1 MIIWIN
7 GAFGSGKTQA
17 AHELSR
23 RINNSIIY
31 DPEQAGFFINKNLP
45 KSMHRGDFQDFSMWR
60 EINYSMIKAMY
71 KEFDGTIIIPM
82 TVVNI
87 QYFNEIIGRLRAE
100 GVEIFHFTLWAS
112 KETLLKRLKKRFDYE
127 NSWPAQQIDRCI
139 EGLANEEYSVHIETD
154 NMTIDEVVVNIA
166 NHVSVSLLPDTRSKF
181 RKSLDRT
188 VTQIKQ
194 LGIFQS

>member
-17 AHELSR
+17 AHELNR

-60 EINYSMIKAMY
+60 EINYSMLKMIHE
-71 KEFDGTIIIPM
+71 EFDGTIIIPM
-82 TVVNI
+82 TVVN
-87 QYFNEIIGRLRAE
+87 YFNEIIGRLRAE
-100 GVEIFHFTLWAS
+100 GIEIYHFTLWAS
-112 KETLLKRLKKRFDYE
+112 KETLLKRLKKRLDRE
-127 NSWPAQQIDRCI
+127 NSWPAQQIDRCM
-139 EGLANEEYSVHIETD
+139 EGLAKEEFGVHIETD
-154 NMTIDEVVVNIA
+154 TMTIDEVVEKISEL
-166 NHVSVSLLPDTRSKF
+166 VSISLLPDSRSKLK
-181 RKSLDRT
+181 KSLDRT

-194 LGIFQS
+194 LRLFQ

>member
-23 RINNSIIY
+23 RIDHSIIY
-31 DPEQAGFFINKNLP
+31 DPEQAGYFINKNLP

-71 KEFDGTIIIPM
+71 EEFEGTIIIPM
-82 TVVNI
+82 TVVNL
-87 QYFNEIIGRLRAE
+87 QYYNEIIGRLRAA
-100 GVEIFHFTLWAS
+100 GIEIFHFTLWAS
-112 KETLLKRLKKRFDYE
+112 KETLLKRLKKRLDRE
-127 NSWPAQQIDRCI
+127 DSWPAQQIDRCI
-139 EGLANEEYSVHIETD
+139 EGLAKEEFGVHIETD
-154 NMTIDEVVVNIA
+154 NMTIDEVVERI
-166 NHVSVSLLPDTRSKF
+166 SDLTSISLLPDSRSKF
-181 RKSLDRT
+181 RKSFDRT

-194 LGIFQS
+194 LRIF